1 MGTWISMLLICM
13 LMPLSLI
20 FMWYFCPRI
29 KSVNSW
35 MGYRTARSTKN
46 SETWEF
52 AQKSCADNSLKMFLP
67 TAALTLII
75 MLFVLNKEDKVIQYV
90 GLGITM
96 AQLISYGIIL
106 YLTEKD
112 LKKEFDDRGK
122 RRASAPDSNI

>member
-1 MGTWISMLLICM
+1 
-13 LMPLSLI
+13 
-20 FMWYFCPRI
+20 
-29 KSVNSW
+29 
-35 MGYRTARSTKN
+35 
-46 SETWEF
+46 
-52 AQKSCADNSLKMFLP
+52 MFLP

-96 AQLISYGIIL
+96 AQLLSYGAVL

-122 RRASAPDSNI
+122 RRNNI

>member
-96 AQLISYGIIL
+96 AQLISYGVIL

-122 RRASAPDSNI
+122 RRNNI

>member
-96 AQLISYGIIL
+96 AQLLSYGAVL

>member
-20 FMWYFCPRI
+20 FMWYLCPRI

-96 AQLISYGIIL
+96 AQLLSYGVVL

>member
-96 AQLISYGIIL
+96 AQLLSYGVVL
-106 YLTEKD
+106 FLTEKD

-122 RRASAPDSNI
+122 RRNNI

>member
-13 LMPLSLI
+13 LIPLSLI
-20 FMWYFCPRI
+20 FMWYLCPKI

-35 MGYRTARSTKN
+35 MGYRTARSKKN

-96 AQLISYGIIL
+96 AQLLSYGVVL
-106 YLTEKD
+106 YLAEKD

-122 RRASAPDSNI
+122 RRNNI

>member
-52 AQKSCADNSLKMFLP
+52 AQKFCADNSLKMFLP

-96 AQLISYGIIL
+96 AQLLSYGVVL

-122 RRASAPDSNI
+122 RRNNI

>member
-122 RRASAPDSNI
+122 RRNNI

>member
-96 AQLISYGIIL
+96 AQLLSYGVVL

>member
-112 LKKEFDDRGK
+112 LKKEFDDKGK
-122 RRASAPDSNI
+122 RQNNI

>member
-13 LMPLSLI
+13 LIPLSLI
-20 FMWYFCPRI
+20 FMWYLCPKI

-35 MGYRTARSTKN
+35 MGYRTARSKKN

-96 AQLISYGIIL
+96 AQLLSYGVVL

>member
-1 MGTWISMLLICM
+1 
-13 LMPLSLI
+13 
-20 FMWYFCPRI
+20 
-29 KSVNSW
+29 

-96 AQLISYGIIL
+96 AQLLSYGVVL
-106 YLTEKD
+106 FLTEKD

-122 RRASAPDSNI
+122 RRNNI

>member
-35 MGYRTARSTKN
+35 MGYRTARFTKN

-96 AQLISYGIIL
+96 AQLLSYGVVL

-122 RRASAPDSNI
+122 RRNNI

>member
-20 FMWYFCPRI
+20 FIWYFCPRI

-96 AQLISYGIIL
+96 AQLLSYGAVL

-122 RRASAPDSNI
+122 RRNNI

>member
-1 MGTWISMLLICM
+1 MLLICM
-13 LMPLSLI
+13 LIPLSLI
-20 FMWYFCPRI
+20 FMWYLCPRI

-96 AQLISYGIIL
+96 AQLLSYGVVL

>member
-67 TAALTLII
+67 TTILAVVI
-75 MLFVLNKEDKVIQYV
+75 MPFCQNKDNNTIGWI
-90 GLGITM
+90 GLGVTLT
-96 AQLISYGIIL
+96 QLLSYGVVL
-106 YLTEKD
+106 YLTEKY

>member
-52 AQKSCADNSLKMFLP
+52 ALKSCADNSLKMFLP

>member
-13 LMPLSLI
+13 LIPLSLI
-20 FMWYFCPRI
+20 FMWYLCPKI

-35 MGYRTARSTKN
+35 MGYRTARSKKN

-96 AQLISYGIIL
+96 AQLISYGVVL

-122 RRASAPDSNI
+122 RRNNI

>member
-96 AQLISYGIIL
+96 AQLLSYGVVL

-122 RRASAPDSNI
+122 RRNNI

>member
-90 GLGITM
+90 GFGITM
-96 AQLISYGIIL
+96 AQLLSYGAVL

>member
-13 LMPLSLI
+13 LIPLSLI
-20 FMWYFCPRI
+20 FMWYLCPKI

-35 MGYRTARSTKN
+35 MGYRTARSKKN

-96 AQLISYGIIL
+96 AQLLSYGVVL

-112 LKKEFDDRGK
+112 LKKEFDDRDK
-122 RRASAPDSNI
+122 RRNNI

>member
-13 LMPLSLI
+13 LIPLSLI
-20 FMWYFCPRI
+20 FMWYLCPKI

-35 MGYRTARSTKN
+35 MGYRTARSKKN

-96 AQLISYGIIL
+96 AQLLSYGVVL

-122 RRASAPDSNI
+122 RRNNI

>member
-46 SETWEF
+46 SETWEV

-96 AQLISYGIIL
+96 AQLLSYGVVL

-122 RRASAPDSNI
+122 RRNNI

>member
-90 GLGITM
+90 GLGIMM
-96 AQLISYGIIL
+96 AQLLSYGVVL

-122 RRASAPDSNI
+122 RRNNI

>member
-13 LMPLSLI
+13 LIPLSLI
-20 FMWYFCPRI
+20 FMWYLCPRI

-96 AQLISYGIIL
+96 AQLLSYGVVL

>member
-20 FMWYFCPRI
+20 FMWYFCQRI

-52 AQKSCADNSLKMFLP
+52 ALKSCADNSLKMFLP

-112 LKKEFDDRGK
+112 LKKEFDDKGK
-122 RRASAPDSNI
+122 RQNNI

>member
-90 GLGITM
+90 GLGIMM
-96 AQLISYGIIL
+96 AQLLSYGAVL

-122 RRASAPDSNI
+122 RRNNI

>member
-20 FMWYFCPRI
+20 FMWYFRPRI

-52 AQKSCADNSLKMFLP
+52 AQKSCADNSLKMFSP

-96 AQLISYGIIL
+96 AQLLSYGVVL

-122 RRASAPDSNI
+122 RRNNI

>member
-29 KSVNSW
+29 KLVNRW

-96 AQLISYGIIL
+96 AQLLSYGVVL
-106 YLTEKD
+106 FLTEKD

-122 RRASAPDSNI
+122 RRNNI

>member
-20 FMWYFCPRI
+20 FMWYLCPRI

-35 MGYRTARSTKN
+35 MGYRTARSKMN

-96 AQLISYGIIL
+96 AQLLSYGVVL

-122 RRASAPDSNI
+122 RRNNI